1 MKSKMARFRL
11 EMPPVGYRGQDRLQE
26 GVRSRWGA
34 EWNLD
39 GEGKFSNKSN
49 NLEKLWHDQG
59 GEEDSQQDQRVTGD
73 RCCIFEWPR
82 R

>member
-1 MKSKMARFRL
+1 MRA
-11 EMPPVGYRGQDRLQE
+11 EE
-26 GVRSRWGA
+26 GTNSPYPATPGVTALMLWSGWGA

-49 NLEKLWHDQG
+49 NLEKLRHDQG

-82 R
+82 